1 MWGICKQFSSHNK
14 SPFTNLHTPPRN
26 FPLYGHMWC
35 NTKSHESVFQI
46 HHPIFHSITL
56 FLQHTQNHNSSIMQ
70 LGKDKAARLAF
81 LQSMSI
87 LTSCA
92 ADSETNIV
100 DSMKSIQNILQFGI
114 DNAHSSSSNSDSQ
127 PFSSH
132 PTRTCNT
139 QPIGKFIT
147 IVYPP
152 YTNQSA
158 ITSCGAFEILNDKM
172 ALQKD
177 PQN

>member
-1 MWGICKQFSSHNK
+1 
-14 SPFTNLHTPPRN
+14 
-26 FPLYGHMWC
+26 
-35 NTKSHESVFQI
+35 
-46 HHPIFHSITL
+46 
-56 FLQHTQNHNSSIMQ
+56 MQ

-172 ALQKD
+172 VSFQKD